1 MKEQDDRFSDLN
13 IKEKTLVISSI
24 SLLIFLA
31 LAFIFFV
38 SVGVFHLTGVE
49 YTSRTT
55 LLLFFVLSLILDIFS
70 SFGIGLC
77 KIFFNAPLN
86 QMPKWLSFLLLAI
99 LQISFDWITIHIT
112 DEWIDGVTIS
122 NIGEL
127 LIVLTFFTIDKLW
140 ITDKKK
146 K

>member
-1 MKEQDDRFSDLN
+1 MKEQDEAFSDLN
-13 IKEKTLVISSI
+13 RKEKTLVISSI

-38 SVGVFHLTGVE
+38 YVGVFHLTGVE
-49 YTSRTT
+49 YTSRTA
-55 LLLFFVLSLILDIFS
+55 LLLFFILSLALDIFS

-77 KIFFNAPLN
+77 KIFFSAPLN

-140 ITDKKK
+140 ITDKKNK
-146 K
+146 